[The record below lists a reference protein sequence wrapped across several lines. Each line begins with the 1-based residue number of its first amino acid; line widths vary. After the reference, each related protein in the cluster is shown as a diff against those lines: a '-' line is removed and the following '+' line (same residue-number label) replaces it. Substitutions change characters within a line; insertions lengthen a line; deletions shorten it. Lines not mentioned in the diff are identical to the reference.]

1 MRQEAMT
8 DKQFLAVDLGAESG
22 RGVLAS
28 FDGQRIALRE
38 LHRFSTGQGAR
49 DIGPD
54 GVRRWDFERIWAEIR
69 HTLAEAQTLA
79 PRLDGVAVD
88 SWGVDFGLLDAQGML
103 LDAPIQYRDASHA
116 RAKQDILASTPA
128 EDIWDGTG
136 IQLLPFNTL
145 YQLKAR
151 QERDA
156 ALLERARHLLL
167 IPDLLAHRLTGGD
180 ALGVE
185 MTNAGTT
192 QCLDTRTHMWNTGL
206 LHKLGLPTHFL
217 GNLVLPGTT
226 VGKTKNGVPVYAVGS
241 HDTAS
246 AVAAVPAL
254 DGVRWAFLS
263 SGTWSLL
270 GAEIA
275 APQFAPR
282 VREIGFSNEVGANG
296 TTRLLKNIMGL
307 WLVQECRRSLQAS
320 HGRAYSYPELAALA
334 EAAPSGGPTFDAIHD
349 RFLAPDDMCEEIAL
363 ACRETGQDAP
373 QDVGPLIR
381 CCLDSLALAYRESL
395 RALEGVLGQRFDT
408 LHVVGGGSQ
417 NRLLN
422 QLTANACGI
431 PVVAGPGEATAL
443 GNVLGQLVASG
454 TVENWAE
461 ARLVSVRSSQTE
473 TFLPQQK

>member
-1 MRQEAMT
+1 MA
-8 DKQFLAVDLGAESG
+8 DKEFLAVDLGAESG

-38 LHRFSTGQGAR
+38 LHRFPTGQGAQ
-49 DIGPD
+49 DIGAD
-54 GVRRWDFERIWAEIR
+54 GVRRWEFERIWGQVHEC
-69 HTLAEAQTLA
+69 LAQALALA
-79 PRLDGVAVD
+79 PELAGVAVD
-88 SWGVDFGLLDAQGML
+88 SWGVDFGLLDGQGRL
-103 LDAPIQYRDASHA
+103 LDAPIQYRDASHG
-116 RAKQDILASTPA
+116 RAMQAVLASTPA
-128 EDIWDGTG
+128 EDIWGGTG

-156 ALLERARHLLL
+156 RLLQQARHLLL
-167 IPDLLAHRLTGGD
+167 IPDLLAHRLTDGA
-180 ALGVE
+180 ALSVE

-192 QCLDTRTHMWNTGL
+192 QCLDTRTHAWNTAL
-206 LHKLGLPTHFL
+206 LQRLGLPTHFL
-217 GNLVLPGTT
+217 GDLILPGTP
-226 VGKTKNGVPVYAVGS
+226 VGKTRQGVPVYAVGS

-246 AVAAVPAL
+246 AVAAVPAQA
-254 DGVRWAFLS
+254 GTRWAYLS

-275 APQFAPR
+275 SPQLAPR
-282 VREIGFSNEVGANG
+282 VREIGFSNEVGVGG

-307 WLVQECRRSLQAS
+307 WLVQECRRALQAGDS
-320 HGRAYSYPELAALA
+320 RDYSYPELAALA
-334 EAAPSGGPTFDAIHD
+334 EAVPPGGPTFDATHQ
-349 RFLAPDDMCEEIAL
+349 RFLAPADMHQEIAA
-363 ACRETGQDAP
+363 ACLETGQTPP
-373 QDVGPLIR
+373 QGAGPLIR

-395 RALEGVLGQRFDT
+395 HALESVLGQTFDV

-454 TVENWAE
+454 MVSDWAQ
-461 ARLVSVRSSQTE
+461 ARQVSVRSSETE
-473 TFLPQQK
+473 TFLPR